1 MPKTKF
7 ALSGYRA
14 MWLFAMFDLPVD
26 EPVLRREYTQFRKS
40 LLKQGFTM
48 LQYSVYVHYVRSEET
63 EAVYRKR
70 VSGALPTHGQ
80 VRLVSIT
87 DRQFEKMEVFVGK
100 KREKVEDPPHQLMLF

>member
-1 MPKTKF
+1 
-7 ALSGYRA
+7 

-26 EPVLRREYTQFRKS
+26 EPVLRKEYARFRKS
-40 LLKQGFTM
+40 LLKHGFTM

-70 VSGALPTHGQ
+70 VTDVLPTHGQ
-80 VRLVSIT
+80 VRLVSVT

-100 KREKVEDPPHQLMLF
+100 KRAKVEDPPLQLMLF